1 MKFEQKRNFNECD
14 LYRLCLE
21 FNDQAT
27 PVSDKRNAL
36 LRLATEKG
44 DACSELKD
52 KVADMKLD
60 IQNLVL
66 LANQIENIAHMLGQD
81 KLVENEV
88 MCACATYQSA
98 IPLFRHYGLI

>member
-21 FNDQAT
+21 FNDQANL
-27 PVSDKRNAL
+27 VSDKRNAL
-36 LRLATEKG
+36 LQLATEKG
-44 DACSELKD
+44 EQCGALRD

-66 LANQIENIAHMLGQD
+66 LVNQIENIAHMLGQD
-81 KLVENEV
+81 ELVENEV
-88 MCACATYQSA
+88 MCACATYHSA
-98 IPLFRHYGLI
+98 IPLFRHYGLV